1 MEKRLGMF
9 HNRFMTIIMKHLP
22 LFGSIDQIQKFLY
35 ANKSLGVKYEIP
47 TVRDK
52 YELIK
57 TVLAGIGYNY
67 LDKKD
72 KRVIF
77 GYLKFMTGYS
87 KGQLKRLIWKWR
99 HGKLFYN
106 PSRQRNKFARK
117 YFPSDIALLIE
128 TDVAH
133 ECLSGEA
140 TKVILK
146 REYEVF
152 KRVAFGNLAN
162 ISPAHIYNL
171 RNKNRQYNS
180 SQAKFFKRTTAR
192 DINLGIRRKPE
203 PNGRPGYVRVDT
215 VHQGDYLGN
224 KGVYHINIV
233 DEVTQYELI
242 ATVEQIT
249 ERYLKP
255 VVEELLRL
263 FPFAIFEF
271 HADNGSEYIN
281 RWVVELL
288 NKIHVDLTKSRS
300 RHSNDNALVESK
312 NGSVIRKMYGHN
324 FIAKRWAREINE
336 FNKKYLNIY
345 LNYHRPCG
353 FAVLRADKRGKIRKN
368 YEIWLTPYEKFK
380 SLENAKQYLKPNFS
394 CSELDK
400 IAFEK
405 SDNLFAEE
413 MQKAKQKLFKNISKN
428 NNISNEKTK

>member
-1 MEKRLGMF
+1 
-9 HNRFMTIIMKHLP
+9 MTIIMKHLP
-22 LFGSIDQIQKFLY
+22 LFGSIDQIQRFLY
-35 ANKSLGVKYEIP
+35 ANKSLGVKYEIT
-47 TVRDK
+47 TVKNK

-67 LDKKD
+67 LDKKE

-77 GYLKFMTGYS
+77 SYLKFMTSYS
-87 KGQLKRLIWKWR
+87 KGQLKRLLGKWR
-99 HGKLFYN
+99 QGKLFYN
-106 PSRQRNKFARK
+106 PLRQRNKFARK
-117 YFPSDIALLIE
+117 YFPSDIALLIK

-140 TKVILK
+140 TKIILK
-146 REYEVF
+146 REYEIF
-152 KRVAFGNLAN
+152 RRVEFGNLAN

-171 RNKNRQYNS
+171 RNNNRQYNS
-180 SQAKFFKRTTAR
+180 SEAKFFKRTQATPV
-192 DINLGIRRKPE
+192 NLGLRQKPE
-203 PNGRPGYVRVDT
+203 PQGRPGYVRVDT

-224 KGVYHINIV
+224 KGVYHLNIV

-255 VVEELLRL
+255 VVEALLKL
-263 FPFAIFEF
+263 FPFVVFEF

-281 RWVVELL
+281 RYTVELL
-288 NKIHVDLTKSRS
+288 NKLHIRLTKSRS

-312 NGSVIRKMYGHN
+312 NGSVIRKIFGHN
-324 FIAKRWAREINE
+324 FIAKKWAKEINE

-353 FAVLRADKRGKIRKN
+353 FAVLRANKQGKIRKK
-368 YEIWLTPYEKFK
+368 YEIWLTPYDKLK
-380 SLENAKQYLKPNFS
+380 SLENAEQYLKPNFS
-394 CSELDK
+394 LAELDK

-413 MQKAKQKLFKNISKN
+413 MQKAKEKLFKNISKN
-428 NNISNEKTK
+428 NVINN